1 MYTKG
6 KLLTMMTNDSK
17 NNNSTKQ
24 VKDFITQYP
33 LYVEL
38 PGLFGLVTE
47 LFKSCDNK
55 IESCDGRD
63 AVSEKDNVDP
73 PSLNSDS
80 SCLDENS
87 IINTLEDKIKLLE
100 LSNAE
105 KERRLEDMKS
115 CLAHMEA
122 KLAEKKKNACRKGE
136 NAW

>member
-38 PGLFGLVTE
+38 PGPFGLVTE

-55 IESCDGRD
+55 IESCDGTD
-63 AVSEKDNVDP
+63 AVSENLPSTVTQVD
-73 PSLNSDS
+73 
-80 SCLDENS
+80 
-87 IINTLEDKIKLLE
+87 
-100 LSNAE
+100 
-105 KERRLEDMKS
+105 
-115 CLAHMEA
+115 
-122 KLAEKKKNACRKGE
+122 
-136 NAW
+136 